1 MNLNIFVPGLES
13 YMEDIN
19 ITNNV
24 NTESEET
31 PAEEVKEESPAEAI
45 QEAPKTEEVQEEAP
59 KAEEA
64 PAETAEEVED
74 QKEELF
80 VSFWK

>member
-24 NTESEET
+24 NTEAEEAPVET
-31 PAEEVKEESPAEAI
+31 SAEEVKEEPTAEAT
-45 QEAPKTEEVQEEAP
+45 PEEAP

-64 PAETAEEVED
+64 PAETAEEIED

>member
-24 NTESEET
+24 NTE
-31 PAEEVKEESPAEAI
+31 A
-45 QEAPKTEEVQEEAP
+45 EEAP
-59 KAEEA
+59 AEEA
-64 PAETAEEVED
+64 PAETPAE
-74 QKEELF
+74 
-80 VSFWK
+80 

>member
-24 NTESEET
+24 NTEPEET
-31 PAEEVKEESPAEAI
+31 PVEEVEAVE
-45 QEAPKTEEVQEEAP
+45 EAPKTEEAS
-59 KAEEA
+59 KAEDA
-64 PAETAEEVED
+64 PAETTEEIED

>member
-24 NTESEET
+24 NTEAEEAPAEET
-31 PAEEVKEESPAEAI
+31 PAEEVKEESPAEA
-45 QEAPKTEEVQEEAP
+45 TQEEAP

-64 PAETAEEVED
+64 PAETAEEVDE

>member
-24 NTESEET
+24 NTEPEEAPVET
-31 PAEEVKEESPAEAI
+31 PAEE
-45 QEAPKTEEVQEEAP
+45 
-59 KAEEA
+59 AEE
-64 PAETAEEVED
+64 

>member
-31 PAEEVKEESPAEAI
+31 PAEEVKEEPTAEAT
-45 QEAPKTEEVQEEAP
+45 PEEAP
-59 KAEEA
+59 KAEDA
-64 PAETAEEVED
+64 TAETAEEVDE

>member
-1 MNLNIFVPGLES
+1 MNLNIFIPGLES

-24 NTESEET
+24 NTEPEET
-31 PAEEVKEESPAEAI
+31 PVEEVEAVE
-45 QEAPKTEEVQEEAP
+45 EAPKTEEAS
-59 KAEEA
+59 KAEDA
-64 PAETAEEVED
+64 PAETTEEIED

>member
-24 NTESEET
+24 NTEAEEAPAEET
-31 PAEEVKEESPAEAI
+31 PAEEVKEEPTAEA
-45 QEAPKTEEVQEEAP
+45 TQEEAP

-64 PAETAEEVED
+64 PAETAEEVDE

>member
-24 NTESEET
+24 NTEPEET
-31 PAEEVKEESPAEAI
+31 PVEEVEADEETPKAEEASKA
-45 QEAPKTEEVQEEAP
+45 EEAP
-59 KAEEA
+59 KAEDA
-64 PAETAEEVED
+64 PAETTEEIED

>member
-24 NTESEET
+24 NTEAEEAPAEEA
-31 PAEEVKEESPAEAI
+31 PAEEVKEESTAEA
-45 QEAPKTEEVQEEAP
+45 TQEEAP
-59 KAEEA
+59 KAEDA
-64 PAETAEEVED
+64 PAETAEEVDE

>member
-24 NTESEET
+24 NTEAEEVPAEEA
-31 PAEEVKEESPAEAI
+31 PAEEVKEEPTAEA
-45 QEAPKTEEVQEEAP
+45 TQEEAP
-59 KAEEA
+59 KAEDA
-64 PAETAEEVED
+64 PAETAEEVDE